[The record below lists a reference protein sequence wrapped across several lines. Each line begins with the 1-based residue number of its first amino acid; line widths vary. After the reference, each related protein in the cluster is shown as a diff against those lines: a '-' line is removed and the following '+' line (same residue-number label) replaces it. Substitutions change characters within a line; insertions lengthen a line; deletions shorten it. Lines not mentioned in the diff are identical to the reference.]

1 MDPALRQAYDHF
13 GQSAVAIVRHTQYAP
28 DSLYQKLSRL
38 HHDGNPSEALE
49 LLHIILED
57 IEQEKRMKEWVWN
70 ANVEVCMHTN
80 SSQQEGVGGIDWPEV
95 SSTNVSLTASVP
107 MPTKTATTPAPAPSA
122 DNSQL
127 QPTSKKPKVQLNI
140 GGQSNLKNGLGS
152 TQGILSANYEPV
164 PQTNIA
170 SDLTIGRETLGT
182 SISSATQL
190 DNGTCLSAKIN
201 HQYEPGSGKHGRL
214 AFGFSSNRNLAMF
227 HGRTVH
233 AMFALG
239 LGSNF
244 IMNYGVLSLTT
255 WGFTSTGKDESDR
268 PLPRI
273 CAKLNLGTQFPI
285 ECSIDQNQLFKSP
298 RRSGRASLAWSPL
311 QGYKWSAMLS
321 RKFPRKCSSYHES
334 KFSSNLGIGVEH
346 TGLSGFKWLLKYER
360 PEGLTVRIPIFV
372 SSFLSPGYWNKL
384 IWVSTLSYL
393 FDETIEELMGMGPSS
408 SRLVNPECDASDSS
422 MLISKRLKANEKE
435 RQWLNSSMAKEDADR
450 QLSMIVP
457 IAKLKRKR
465 EEAVN
470 GLVILKATYSITSSN
485 TSLDVLQQLQFWVE
499 KSRLYLP
506 PSSKRLLL
514 GFYDLCEEISPVCK
528 PTHRWID
535 LIKVFLSRL
544 GAGVGYCQYES
555 HVEQRQDGR
564 GCINAN
570 GGAVTLTVRYK
581 YADYVYETTIEDYD
595 ALGLPSRDAIK
606 LGSSD
611 LVS

>member
-1 MDPALRQAYDHF
+1 
-13 GQSAVAIVRHTQYAP
+13 
-28 DSLYQKLSRL
+28 
-38 HHDGNPSEALE
+38 
-49 LLHIILED
+49 
-57 IEQEKRMKEWVWN
+57 
-70 ANVEVCMHTN
+70 MHTN

-122 DNSQL
+122 DNNQL

-170 SDLTIGRETLGT
+170 SDLTIGRDTLGT

-227 HGRTVH
+227 HGRTVN

-535 LIKVFLSRL
+535 LIKVFLS
-544 GAGVGYCQYES
+544 QYES

-595 ALGLPSRDAIK
+595 ALDLPSRDAIK

>member
-1 MDPALRQAYDHF
+1 VDPALRQAYDHF

>member
-57 IEQEKRMKEWVWN
+57 RQQEKRIKECVWN
-70 ANVEVCMHTN
+70 ANVEVCM
-80 SSQQEGVGGIDWPEV
+80 SSQHEGLGGIDWPEV

-107 MPTKTATTPAPAPSA
+107 MPSKTATTPSPAPSA
-122 DNSQL
+122 DNNQL
-127 QPTSKKPKVQLNI
+127 QPTSKKPKIQFNI

-152 TQGILSANYEPV
+152 TQGRLSANYEPV
-164 PQTNIA
+164 PQTNIT
-170 SDLTIGRETLGT
+170 SHHTIGRETLGT

-190 DNGTCLSAKIN
+190 DNGTCLSAEIN
-201 HQYEPGSGKHGRL
+201 HQYEPGSDKQGNL
-214 AFGFSSNRNLAMF
+214 AFGFSSNRNLTMF

-239 LGSNF
+239 VGSNF

-255 WGFTSTGKDESDR
+255 WGFASTGKDKSDR

-298 RRSGRASLAWSPL
+298 RRSGRASLSWSHL

-321 RKFPRKCSSYHES
+321 RKLPRKCSSYHES
-334 KFSSNLGIGVEH
+334 EFSSNLGIGVEH

-372 SSFLSPGYWNKL
+372 SSFLSPGYWNKV
-384 IWVSTLSYL
+384 IWVSTISYL
-393 FDETIEELMGMGPSS
+393 LDETIEELMGMGPSS
-408 SRLVNPECDASDSS
+408 SRSVNPVCHASDSS
-422 MLISKRLKANEKE
+422 KLISKRLNANEKE
-435 RQWLNSSMAKEDADR
+435 RQWLNSSMAKQDADR
-450 QLSMIVP
+450 QLSMIAP

-485 TSLDVLQQLQFWVE
+485 TSLDVVQQLQFWVE

-506 PSSKRLLL
+506 PLSKRLLL
-514 GFYDLCEEISPVCK
+514 GFYDLYGEISPVCK
-528 PTHRWID
+528 PTHRWIH
-535 LIKVFLSRL
+535 LVNVLLSRL
-544 GAGVGYCQYES
+544 GVGAGYSQYKS
-555 HVEQRQDGR
+555 HVEQRRD
-564 GCINAN
+564 NA
-570 GGAVTLTVRYK
+570 GDGAVILTVRYK
-581 YADYVYETTIEDYD
+581 YADGVYEKIIEDYD
-595 ALGLPSRDAIK
+595 ALDLPSRDAIK

-611 LVS
+611 IVS

>member
-57 IEQEKRMKEWVWN
+57 RQQEKRIKEWVWN
-70 ANVEVCMHTN
+70 ANVEVCM
-80 SSQQEGVGGIDWPEV
+80 SSQHEGLGGIDWPEV

-107 MPTKTATTPAPAPSA
+107 LPSKTATAPSPAPSA
-122 DNSQL
+122 DNNQL
-127 QPTSKKPKVQLNI
+127 QPTSKKPKIQLNI

-164 PQTNIA
+164 PQTNIT
-170 SDLTIGRETLGT
+170 SDLTIGRDTLGT

-190 DNGTCLSAKIN
+190 DNGTCLSAKID
-201 HQYEPGSGKHGRL
+201 HQHEPGSDKQGRL
-214 AFGFSSNRNLAMF
+214 AFGFSSNRNLTMF

-233 AMFALG
+233 AMFAFG
-239 LGSNF
+239 VGSNF

-285 ECSIDQNQLFKSP
+285 ECSIDQNQLFESP

-321 RKFPRKCSSYHES
+321 RKLPRKSSSHHES
-334 KFSSNLGIGVEH
+334 EFSSNLGVGVEH

-372 SSFLSPGYWNKL
+372 SSFLSPGYWNKV
-384 IWVSTLSYL
+384 IWVSTLSFL

-408 SRLVNPECDASDSS
+408 SQLVNPECDASDSS
-422 MLISKRLKANEKE
+422 KLISKRLKANEKE
-435 RQWLNSSMAKEDADR
+435 RQWLNSSLARQDADR

-470 GLVILKATYSITSSN
+470 GLVILKAAYSITSSN
-485 TSLDVLQQLQFWVE
+485 TSLDVVHQLQFWVE

-514 GFYDLCEEISPVCK
+514 GFYDLREEISPVSK
-528 PTHRWID
+528 PAHRLNH
-535 LIKVFLSRL
+535 LINVVLSRL
-544 GAGVGYCQYES
+544 GVGAGYSQYES
-555 HVEQRQDGR
+555 HVEQRKDGR
-564 GCINAN
+564 GCINADD
-570 GGAVTLTVRYK
+570 GAVTLTVRYK
-581 YADYVYETTIEDYD
+581 YADGVYETKIEDHD